1 MAEHSLTG
9 FPRVALGDRMKSYE
23 AANDTKL
30 GPGVP
35 AVLRLDGHGFSKFTA
50 NFARPFDQRIHDA
63 MVAICGDLLA
73 HFPSC
78 SLAYT
83 QSDEITLVFPSG
95 VGSFNDRVQKIVS
108 LAASF
113 TSVRFNM
120 HLAACLDACSQPAV
134 KNPAVLWT
142 AHFDGRLFSVPS
154 VEEALNCVLW
164 RCRGDAIRNSVS
176 AFART
181 LFSTKELHGKPT
193 ETVTKMVE
201 KETGLAF
208 RNLVPSW
215 AVEGT
220 LVKKEQHEVE
230 GQNPETGEVEK
241 TLRTRTK
248 AVDKGVTEFS
258 DANLKL
264 ITKKY
269 WNAC

>member
-1 MAEHSLTG
+1 MAEDSRIEA
-9 FPRVALGDRMKSYE
+9 PRVALGDRMKSYE
-23 AANDTKL
+23 AANNLKL
-30 GPGVP
+30 ASGVP
-35 AVLRLDGHGFSKFTA
+35 VILRLDGHGFSKFTA
-50 NFARPFDQRIHDA
+50 NFARPFDQRLHDA
-63 MVAICGDLLA
+63 MVATCGDLLV
-73 HFPSC
+73 HFPSS

-108 LAASF
+108 LASSF

-120 HLAACLDACSQPAV
+120 HLAAFLDACPKPAV
-134 KNPAVLWT
+134 KNTDVLGT
-142 AHFDGRLFSVPS
+142 AHFDGRLFGVPS

-181 LFSTKELHGKPT
+181 LFSTRELQKKNT
-193 ETVTKMVE
+193 EAIMKMIETK
-201 KETGLAF
+201 TGSAY
-208 RNLVPSW
+208 RHVVPPW

-220 LVKKEQHEVE
+220 IVKKEQYEVE
-230 GQNPETGEVEK
+230 GQNAMTGEGEK

-258 DANLKL
+258 NANLKL
-264 ITKKY
+264 ITEKY
-269 WNAC
+269 WDTC